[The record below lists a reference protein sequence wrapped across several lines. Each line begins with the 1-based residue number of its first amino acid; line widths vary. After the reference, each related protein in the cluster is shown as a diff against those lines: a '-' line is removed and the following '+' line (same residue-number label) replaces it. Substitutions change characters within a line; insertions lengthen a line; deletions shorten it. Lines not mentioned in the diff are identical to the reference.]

1 MRRYRKV
8 TAFRGSSERRTRK
21 ENCMTAQ
28 FPTKS
33 RLKKSFEFQRV
44 YQRAKRSGDEWLLV
58 FAIVN
63 ELEYSRLGLSV
74 SRKYG
79 VSVRRNRVKRVLRE
93 AFRLSTDQIPRGLD
107 LIVIPRGGIEP
118 VLEPIRKSLIRSTRI
133 LAGKLRLPDMRPKE
147 KGE

>member
-1 MRRYRKV
+1 
-8 TAFRGSSERRTRK
+8 
-21 ENCMTAQ
+21 MTAQ

-33 RLKKSFEFQRV
+33 RLKKSIEFQRV

-133 LAGKLRLPDMRPKE
+133 LAGKLRLPDLPDRRPKE

>member
-1 MRRYRKV
+1 
-8 TAFRGSSERRTRK
+8 
-21 ENCMTAQ
+21 MTAQ

>member
-1 MRRYRKV
+1 
-8 TAFRGSSERRTRK
+8 
-21 ENCMTAQ
+21 MTAQ
-28 FPTKS
+28 FSTKS
-33 RLKKSFEFQRV
+33 RLKKSIEFQRV

>member
-1 MRRYRKV
+1 
-8 TAFRGSSERRTRK
+8 
-21 ENCMTAQ
+21 MTAQ

-33 RLKKSFEFQRV
+33 RLKKSIEFQRV

-118 VLEPIRKSLIRSTRI
+118 VLEPMRKSLIRSTRI